1 MKEQTR
7 KEMQRKMAE
16 YEMSAPEVSWAEI
29 EQAVGTGGGQATI
42 LPIWRKRIAA
52 AIVLLMVVGA
62 GFWMQQHRQ
71 EADESQQTKQVSTAS
86 KTTETPQQAISVKPT
101 NEPTTYA
108 LATPRIRP
116 TALPVQTES
125 DERTEDRMLPEEN
138 NLNEN
143 GTHVQER
150 QAQPTTATYTPES
163 TDRPQFKA
171 AKNRL
176 TAKVYLGN
184 SMNSYTGSAVFTP
197 MLMSAE
203 PFGKYDD
210 NMGEEGESPLHSITT
225 SIRHHQPLRFGFSL
239 RYGIGN
245 RWSIESGLSY
255 SYHKSDM
262 TNRAGDAE
270 VTTEQRLSYIGIPLN
285 VGYQIWSGSRFG
297 FYLSAGGMVE
307 KMVKGSRTTQ
317 TGTENVGI
325 RPLQF
330 SLNGAAGAEFCINQS
345 FSLYV
350 EPGLSYHF
358 DNGSPVPTIYQDE
371 PLNFNLSVGLRFSF

>member
-1 MKEQTR
+1 MKEHTR
-7 KEMQRKMAE
+7 NEMQQKMAD

-29 EQAVGTGGGQATI
+29 EQAVGRSAVVI
-42 LPIWRKRIAA
+42 PLWRKRIAA
-52 AIVLLMVVGA
+52 AVVLLIVVGT
-62 GFWMQQHRQ
+62 GFWMQQHRHG
-71 EADESQQTKQVSTAS
+71 ADESPQTKQVSTVS
-86 KTTETPQQAISVKPT
+86 ETTETRQQPMSVKPT
-101 NEPTTYA
+101 NEPATYA
-108 LATPRIRP
+108 LATPRTRS
-116 TALPVQTES
+116 TALPVQAKS
-125 DERTEDRMLPEEN
+125 DEGTEDRAQSEEN
-138 NLNEN
+138 NQGEN
-143 GTHVQER
+143 GSRVQER
-150 QAQPTTATYTPES
+150 QPQPTIATPVYQPTDRQRFTAT
-163 TDRPQFKA
+163 
-171 AKNRL
+171 KNRL

-184 SMNSYTGSAVFTP
+184 SVNSYTGNLVFTP

-210 NMGEEGESPLHSITT
+210 NMDNDGDTPLPSITT
-225 SIRHHQPLRFGFSL
+225 SISHHQPLRFGLSL
-239 RYGIGN
+239 RYGIGK

-262 TNRAGDAE
+262 TSLSGDSE
-270 VTTEQRLSYIGIPLN
+270 VTTEQRLSYVGIPLN

-297 FYLSAGGMVE
+297 FYISAGGMVE

-317 TGTENVGI
+317 TATENVSI

-330 SLNGAAGAEFCINQS
+330 SLNGAAGAEFCIDQS

-371 PLNFNLSVGLRFSF
+371 PLNFNLNVGLRFSF

>member
-7 KEMQRKMAE
+7 MEMQQKMAD
-16 YEMSAPEVSWAEI
+16 YEMSAPEVSWVEI
-29 EQAVGTGGGQATI
+29 EQAVGRSAVVM
-42 LPIWRKRIAA
+42 PMWRKRIAA
-52 AIVLLMVVGA
+52 AVVILIAIGA
-62 GFWMQQHRQ
+62 GFWMQQHRHG
-71 EADESQQTKQVSTAS
+71 ADESPQTKQISTVSE
-86 KTTETPQQAISVKPT
+86 TTETRQQPMSVKPT
-101 NEPTTYA
+101 NEPVTYA
-108 LATPRIRP
+108 SATPRTRS
-116 TALPVQTES
+116 TALPVQAES
-125 DERTEDRMLPEEN
+125 DERTEDRALPETN
-138 NLNEN
+138 NQDEN
-143 GTHVQER
+143 GTRVQER
-150 QAQPTTATYTPES
+150 QPLPTTATPVYQP
-163 TDRPQFKA
+163 TDRPRFTA
-171 AKNRL
+171 TKNRL

-184 SMNSYTGSAVFTP
+184 SMNSYTGNAVFTP

-210 NMGEEGESPLHSITT
+210 NMDNDGDTPLTSITT
-225 SIRHHQPLRFGFSL
+225 SIRHHQPLRFGLSL

-262 TNRAGDAE
+262 TSLSGDSE
-270 VTTEQRLSYIGIPLN
+270 VTTEQRLSYVGIPLD